1 MKKTLKKAIAVAT
14 LALASSTALA
24 QEGPMQLPGGVTAL
38 PIVMPCNR
46 SDQIF
51 DLLTTPKYDE
61 QVIALGNANVFTP
74 QQRPVK
80 GQLTVWYNP
89 KEDSKNNFS
98 IVFTVA
104 GTDISCIIT
113 SGIEMQVVPLVS
125 GDKL

>member
-1 MKKTLKKAIAVAT
+1 MKKALKKAITVVT
-14 LALASSTALA
+14 LALASSTVLA
-24 QEGPMQLPGGVTAL
+24 QEGPMQLPGGITAL

-46 SDQIF
+46 SNQIF

-61 QVIALGNANVFTP
+61 QVIALGQANVFTP

-80 GQLTVWYNP
+80 GQLTIWYNP

-98 IVFTVA
+98 IVFTVG

-113 SGIEMQVVPLVS
+113 SGIDMQVVQLIS